1 MYNKMLI
8 PKGAAGTKII
18 KAAKEVI
25 KKVSTKTA
33 PVENTV
39 KSLKKA
45 DVVKAEKPT
54 PFKPPG
60 PDTGVVKASNSLINY
75 VESLGNK
82 TNDGRIKKLGE
93 ALKTQELP
101 KEFVAYVDA
110 IFKQSSKVSHSDSK
124 SVVARKYLE
133 APEEIVEFKG
143 KEIRRP
149 TFQKWKK
156 EKETIHDE
164 EKYGKDSLK
173 FYKKKRKTDE
183 ELKELDSKLDDAIK
197 YLDDIDK
204 GTFKATKSMIQEI
217 YSKSRGSAIRYSDI
231 TPNTALI
238 RKHFA
243 RIELPK
249 VAMNQS
255 KKGYVG
261 PISPEP
267 HLDKFYQA
275 SDENVKWW
283 QQVMEQAEE
292 WKKANPEIQGDI
304 SIRPITI
311 TPKTRRLFIPSNN
324 SEGVVTFPIR
334 EPNIRKL
341 KYTGRIVEGGGPL
354 EGSYVE
360 PHRYFHKIESVQRPD
375 QVTSSYP
382 YRQLPFVGQHYAT
395 KRTSPFTIGYRVYV
409 GDTPVPGMPKFP
421 FEEHHNLELALMDA
435 EAYIRNPKPKSDHE
449 HLMDYLK
456 VKREHE
462 TEGIKFIDN
471 FLALLKEQHVGKEG
485 IHSFNPFTPQDL
497 TRIKELSRTGVFDSI
512 EDLLNFYKD
521 IKNSQKLLFENLLK
535 ARDSLHK
542 NGGKLD
548 LIKQFKQGGPIN
560 NNPKTWEEY
569 QKQNRNGQRK
579 NLEKH

>member
-8 PKGAAGTKII
+8 PIGAAGTKIA
-18 KAAKEVI
+18 KAAKKVI
-25 KKVSTKTA
+25 KKVSTETTPIEDTA
-33 PVENTV
+33 
-39 KSLKKA
+39 KSLKEL
-45 DVVKAEKPT
+45 DVVKAKKPT
-54 PFKPPG
+54 PYKPPG
-60 PDTGVVKASNSLINY
+60 PDSGVIKASNSLINY
-75 VESLGNK
+75 VEKLGNK
-82 TNDGRIKKLGE
+82 TNDDRIKILGE

-110 IFKQSSKVSHSDSK
+110 IFKQSSKVLHSNSK
-124 SVVARKYLE
+124 SVVVRKYLE

-149 TFQKWKK
+149 TFQKWGK

-164 EKYGKDSLK
+164 EKYGRDSLK
-173 FYKKKRKTDE
+173 FYKKRRKTDE
-183 ELKELDSKLDDAIK
+183 ELKELDSKLNDAVK
-197 YLDDIDK
+197 YLDDIEK
-204 GTFKATKSMIQEI
+204 ETFKPTKSMVQEI

-231 TPNTALI
+231 APNTELI

-261 PISPEP
+261 PTSPEP
-267 HLDKFYQA
+267 HLDRFYQA

-283 QQVMEQAEE
+283 QQVMEQAEA
-292 WKKANPEIQGDI
+292 WRKANPGIQGEVN
-304 SIRPITI
+304 IRPITI

-341 KYTGRIVEGGGPL
+341 KYTGRIVEGGGLL

-360 PHRYFHKIESVQRPD
+360 PHRYFHKIESVQKPD
-375 QVTSSYP
+375 DALSSYP
-382 YRQLPFVGQHYAT
+382 YKYLPFVGQHYTT
-395 KRTSPFTIGYRVYV
+395 KRTNPFTVGYRVYV
-409 GDTPVPGMPKFP
+409 GDKPVPGMPKFP

-449 HLMDYLK
+449 HLMDYLR

-462 TEGIKFIDN
+462 TKGIKFIDN
-471 FLALLKEQHVGKEG
+471 FLALLKKEHVGKEG
-485 IHSFNPFTPQDL
+485 IHSFNPFNPQDL
-497 TRIKELSRTGVFDSI
+497 TRIKELSRTGVFNSI

-521 IKNSQKLLFENLLK
+521 IKGSQKLLFENLLK
-535 ARDSLHK
+535 ARDSLHR

-548 LIKQFKQGGPIN
+548 SVKQFKQGGLIDNLNKPE
-560 NNPKTWEEY
+560 TWEEY
-569 QKQNRNGQRK
+569 QKQNRLK
-579 NLEKH
+579 K